1 MTRLLATLVAA
12 ASSPLAAQGASQLP
26 AIPEGQLVAQS
37 RTVKSLRVEPQT
49 ITMKVGEK
57 VDLNRFVVTV
67 LDSSGKAVG
76 RLAGFD
82 FTQLGPNEPASVMP
96 RVLTGLRPGT
106 TEITFRYPRNFWKRP
121 DPRAEAKVKIVVVK

>member
-1 MTRLLATLVAA
+1 MTVGLLCA
-12 ASSPLAAQGASQLP
+12 ASTALAAQSASQLP
-26 AIPEGQLVAQS
+26 AIPEGQLIAQAK
-37 RTVKSLRVEPQT
+37 TVKALRVEPQT

-67 LDSSGKAVG
+67 IDSAGKPIG

-106 TEITFRYPRNFWKRP
+106 TEIIFRYPRNFWKRP
-121 DPRAEAKVKIVVVK
+121 DPRAEARVRIVVK